1 MKKYILSVLLI
12 FGSIIGFAQT
22 RVDLAEV
29 GKHAGDSVVVEG
41 KVYSTRYF
49 ADSKNA
55 PTLLNMGAAFPNQLL
70 TVVIYREQRK
80 AFFDTPEDY
89 YKGKTIRVTGRV
101 ELYKNKPQ
109 IVTTTP
115 LQIVVPAEEKK

>member
-12 FGSIIGFAQT
+12 FGSFMAVAQT
-22 RVDLAEV
+22 RVDLAVV
-29 GKHAGDSVVVEG
+29 GRHAGDSVVVEG

-49 ADSKNA
+49 ADSNNA

-70 TVVIYREQRK
+70 TVVIYGEQRK
-80 AFFDTPEDY
+80 VFFDTPEDY

-101 ELYKNKPQ
+101 ELYRDKPQ
-109 IVTTTP
+109 IVAKTP
-115 LQIVVPAEEKK
+115 SQILVPAEEKK